1 MISCE
6 EMPASAAAV
15 DEAPLVEW
23 AVSIAVSTPLS
34 FKTCFNHPAIV
45 EENTGLCGETVA
57 KKSWSLPWSLKP
69 SVAFSYAFKQA
80 TGHRIRSSDKSG
92 IHIGCRGSSRPGADC
107 FATPFGRDTV
117 RCVPPSVERKSH
129 KV

>member
-1 MISCE
+1 MLGPDHPALFMISCE

-34 FKTCFNHPAIV
+34 FKTCFNHRAIV
-45 EENTGLCGETVA
+45 EETTGLCGETVA

-69 SVAFSYAFKQA
+69 SVAFSYAFNSLGPELRMRNHCVMPKLP
-80 TGHRIRSSDKSG
+80 
-92 IHIGCRGSSRPGADC
+92 RGLA
-107 FATPFGRDTV
+107 V
-117 RCVPPSVERKSH
+117 RYR
-129 KV
+129 